1 MMMVVMLRDLKRSGS
16 MGRWTLVMAAGLVM
30 GAGLASPPAGAQSGV
45 GAPLGE
51 SSPTTYENPVARS
64 ALRERAILML
74 AEQSRSPTPVIRA
87 NALEAIQS
95 VPTRAADIVGP
106 ALKDENPGVRF
117 SGAMTVGR
125 AKLSALTEGV
135 RPLLRDPSPPVRAAA
150 IYALRAC
157 GEQVDPTPLASML
170 DSPEVG
176 LRANIVMVL
185 GEMGDASAAPML
197 KGAANDPR
205 ATGTMV
211 EQKIVRLQI
220 AEALV
225 KLGDRDAV
233 QTVRAALYPSS
244 ASEVEA
250 AVLAAQIL
258 GNVKDAPS
266 APELIGRIREK
277 MSPVADPTGADVMDP
292 KNPYLWPPE
301 LRLAAARSLGQMGRR
316 EGVYV
321 ADQYARDPEPMVR
334 ALAALVY
341 GDTGS
346 ERDLPKLE
354 AMLGDSSEGVRVAAA
369 AATIRVI
376 NRVSGGR
383 EGR

>member
-1 MMMVVMLRDLKRSGS
+1 
-16 MGRWTLVMAAGLVM
+16 MGRWMRVASCVAL
-30 GAGLASPPAGAQSGV
+30 GAGLACGACVAQAGQ
-45 GAPLGE
+45 GAPMGE
-51 SSPTTYENPVARS
+51 PGGTSYTNLVARS
-64 ALRERAILML
+64 ELRERAILML
-74 AEQSRSPTPVIRA
+74 GELSRSSAAITRA

-95 VPTRAADIVGP
+95 APTRAGDIVAPGLQD
-106 ALKDENPGVRF
+106 ANPGVRF
-117 SGAMTVGR
+117 SAAMTVGR
-125 AKLSALTEGV
+125 KKLSGLVESV
-135 RPLLRDPSPPVRAAA
+135 RPLLRDPSPAVRAAA
-150 IYALRAC
+150 VYALGAC
-157 GEQVDPTPLASML
+157 GEPIDPTPLASML
-170 DSPEVG
+170 ESPDVG
-176 LRANIVMVL
+176 LRGNVVMVL
-185 GEMGDASAAPML
+185 GEMGDVSAAPML

-205 ATGTMV
+205 ATGTLV

-233 QTVRAALYPSS
+233 QTIRAALYPSS
-244 ASEVEA
+244 AAEVET

-258 GNVKDAPS
+258 GTVRDTAS

-277 MSPVADPTGADVMDP
+277 MSPVENAGGEDVLDP

-321 ADQYARDPEPMVR
+321 ADQYARDPDPMVR

-346 ERDLPKLE
+346 DRDLPKLE

-369 AATIRVI
+369 AGVIRVVE
-376 NRVSGGR
+376 RVSGGAG
-383 EGR
+383 GR